1 MRVRSLGQEDPLEE
15 EMATHSS
22 ILTWKNSIDREES
35 VLLQFM
41 EPRRV
46 GHGWA
51 YTLYQWLKFNSKQN
65 NKLKERVT
73 LLAIRYL
80 GISIKYSKVKDCLI
94 SFLSYLPYSVLC
106 LWRFFASRDLLYHL
120 MPLGLCNC
128 CFWLFCVV
136 GVYLFPKVQ
145 LNISSFIK
153 NYFSNQFG
161 SAGSSLCFMGFL

>member
-35 VLLQFM
+35 VLLQFT

-106 LWRFFASRDLLYHL
+106 LWRFFCIQGFAVPSHAPRFMQLLL
-120 MPLGLCNC
+120 LTFLCSWSILVPQSPAQY
-128 CFWLFCVV
+128 FLF
-136 GVYLFPKVQ
+136 
-145 LNISSFIK
+145 
-153 NYFSNQFG
+153 
-161 SAGSSLCFMGFL
+161 